1 MLVPVGRAGVDA
13 RVDQHPVA
21 GRRAVAELHL
31 AIAGDLQVV
40 EHDGADAVGALADVL
55 LVGVLVGVLA
65 AVGDRRV
72 GAWLLLAAVTGLVLT
87 HLAISFVA
95 YRRVMRRAW
104 PQVRPLDDWD
114 D

>member
-1 MLVPVGRAGVDA
+1 MAAPRDSLERLWSTTGIFL
-13 RVDQHPVA
+13 Q
-21 GRRAVAELHL
+21 AVL
-31 AIAGDLQVV
+31 
-40 EHDGADAVGALADVL
+40 
-55 LVGVLVGVLA
+55 LVGVLA

>member
-1 MLVPVGRAGVDA
+1 MGAPRDSLERLWSTTG
-13 RVDQHPVA
+13 
-21 GRRAVAELHL
+21 
-31 AIAGDLQVV
+31 IAFQ
-40 EHDGADAVGALADVL
+40 AVL
-55 LVGVLVGVLA
+55 LAGVLA

-95 YRRVMRRAW
+95 YRRVMRRPW
-104 PQVRPLDDWD
+104 PQVRSLDDWD

>member
-1 MLVPVGRAGVDA
+1 MAAPRDSLERLWSTTGILL
-13 RVDQHPVA
+13 Q
-21 GRRAVAELHL
+21 AVL
-31 AIAGDLQVV
+31 
-40 EHDGADAVGALADVL
+40 
-55 LVGVLVGVLA
+55 LVGVLA

-95 YRRVMRRAW
+95 YRRAMRRAW

>member
-1 MLVPVGRAGVDA
+1 MAAPRDSLERLWSTTGILL
-13 RVDQHPVA
+13 Q
-21 GRRAVAELHL
+21 AVL
-31 AIAGDLQVV
+31 
-40 EHDGADAVGALADVL
+40 
-55 LVGVLVGVLA
+55 LVGVLA

-104 PQVRPLDDWD
+104 PQVQPLDDWD